1 VARHAGKRRD
11 SRTAKNHGW
20 EISRGRIPGAQ
31 RRGEE
36 IGGATGGLGSMETAI
51 LSSRTAAAL
60 HRASGD
66 VGKCPELTET
76 HFGDDQV
83 DRPVETR
90 W

>member
-1 VARHAGKRRD
+1 
-11 SRTAKNHGW
+11 
-20 EISRGRIPGAQ
+20 
-31 RRGEE
+31 
-36 IGGATGGLGSMETAI
+36 METAI